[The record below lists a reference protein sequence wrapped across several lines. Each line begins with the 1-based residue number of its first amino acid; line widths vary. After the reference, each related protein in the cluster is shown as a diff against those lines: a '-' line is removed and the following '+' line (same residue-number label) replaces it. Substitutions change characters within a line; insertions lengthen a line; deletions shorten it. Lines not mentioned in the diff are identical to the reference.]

1 MEKISVA
8 GTTDSNDCQITIRR
22 QEGTT
27 IDVESIV
34 KEFFGDHIEKL
45 IEKKLKELKIANVK
59 IKVIDKGAYDF
70 TIISRLMTALKR
82 LELI

>member
-27 IDVESIV
+27 IEVESIV
-34 KEFFGDHIEKL
+34 KEFWRP
-45 IEKKLKELKIANVK
+45 
-59 IKVIDKGAYDF
+59 Y
-70 TIISRLMTALKR
+70 
-82 LELI
+82 